1 MQTAKAVTGA
11 TGESVS
17 PYFFNIKIGI
27 AMYRQLSVNIWTDD
41 LVLSMSPEQK
51 LLFLYLHTSPYSS
64 GCGIYHL
71 QLRTM
76 GFQLG
81 LTAAPI
87 ESALRGLAAAFPDLV
102 AIDWET
108 KEVALLQY
116 PKQLLITASKRVMGY
131 VEKEIEKVQ
140 SQYLLRELIARNS
153 ATLSKPYL
161 SRIRALQMQ
170 VINQNRENV
179 EFYGDVVQLTEIQQD
194 DRKKKKEKEKENR
207 ESAPAQTFPDQSVK
221 QRDIKGTMSNPD
233 AYKTAINTFKHLAA
247 ARRAEYPE
255 KYISPYFL
263 HQQQQGRWHDI
274 APPVDEGDALTWFG
288 KHYAGLQA
296 WALRQP
302 QFEKATSQEPG
313 SGGKV
318 GLKR

>member
-1 MQTAKAVTGA
+1 MKDHPNYYSILPAAVRYSKSLTD
-11 TGESVS
+11 
-17 PYFFNIKIGI
+17 FQKI
-27 AMYRQLSVNIWTDD
+27 
-41 LVLSMSPEQK
+41 
-51 LLFLYLHTSPYSS
+51 LFS
-64 GCGIYHL
+64 
-71 QLRTM
+71 
-76 GFQLG
+76 
-81 LTAAPI
+81 
-87 ESALRGLAAAFPDLV
+87 E
-102 AIDWET
+102 
-108 KEVALLQY
+108 
-116 PKQLLITASKRVMGY
+116 ITALANKDGY
-131 VEKEIEKVQ
+131 CSASNGYFAELYDKEPENISRHISRLEAEGFVIRFVVKDESGRIVSRHLFPSDQQGIVEKYKGGTVKNVN
-140 SQYLLRELIARNS
+140 RGTVNS
-153 ATLSKPYL
+153 DKGGTVKNVKENNTS
-161 SRIRALQMQ
+161 
-170 VINQNRENV
+170 INTTREN
-179 EFYGDVVQLTEIQQD
+179 
-194 DRKKKKEKEKENR
+194 K
-207 ESAPAQTFPDQSVK
+207 ESAPAQTFPDQSIK
-221 QRDIKGTMSNPD
+221 QRDIKGTISNPD